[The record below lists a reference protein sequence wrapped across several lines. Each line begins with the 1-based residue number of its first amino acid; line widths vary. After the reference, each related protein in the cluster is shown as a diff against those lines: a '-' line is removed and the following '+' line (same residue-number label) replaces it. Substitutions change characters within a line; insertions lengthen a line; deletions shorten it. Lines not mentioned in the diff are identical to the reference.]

1 MQEFSGHMEMAL
13 VHQLRSGTDKIMR
26 DVDLLEDAMSG
37 AGTKDALLT
46 NRVVRMHWNEAHMQ
60 QIKHAYKGKYNRSLK
75 SRIQGETTGDY
86 EKLLVAC
93 IYE

>member
-1 MQEFSGHMEMAL
+1 MEMAL
-13 VHQLRSGTDKIMR
+13 VHQLRSGTDKAMR
-26 DVDLLEDAMSG
+26 DAYLLEDAMSG

-46 NRVVRMHWNEAHMQ
+46 NRVVRMHWDRAHMQ
-60 QIKHAYKGKYNRSLK
+60 QVKGAFQHKFRKTLK
-75 SRIQGETTGDY
+75 SRIQGETSGDY

>member
-1 MQEFSGHMEMAL
+1 MEMAL
-13 VHQLRSGTDKIMR
+13 IHQLRSGTDKVMR
-26 DVDLLEDAMSG
+26 DVDLLEDAMAG

-46 NRVVRMHWNEAHMQ
+46 NRVVRMHWDRNHMEQ
-60 QIKHAYKGKYNRSLK
+60 VKVAFKQKYRRSLK
-75 SRIQGETTGDY
+75 SRIEGETMGDY

>member
-1 MQEFSGHMEMAL
+1 MEMAL
-13 VHQLRSGTDKIMR
+13 IHQLRSGTDKVMR
-26 DVDLLEDAMSG
+26 DVDLLEDAMAG

-46 NRVVRMHWNEAHMQ
+46 NRVVRMHWDRNHMEQ
-60 QIKHAYKGKYNRSLK
+60 VKVAFKQTYRRSLK
-75 SRIQGETTGDY
+75 SRIEGETMGDY